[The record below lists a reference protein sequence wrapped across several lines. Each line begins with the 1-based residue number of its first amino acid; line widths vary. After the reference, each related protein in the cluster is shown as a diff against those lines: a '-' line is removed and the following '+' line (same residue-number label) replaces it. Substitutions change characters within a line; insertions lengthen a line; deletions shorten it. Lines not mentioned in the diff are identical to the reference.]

1 MFLLIRCTIV
11 AFIACPLQSCNCVK
25 NMWLVQSETIAKR
38 RRKRRI
44 LVEYFYARECKYI
57 YIRNCRSWID
67 TFVSVWTMYK
77 MLDSLTFALL
87 EVQIQP
93 LNLALTFSLRMK
105 ILYINMNYFKLILG
119 CLNMFLHLNRI
130 SISLIWKEWI

>member
-11 AFIACPLQSCNCVK
+11 AFIACPLHSCNCVK
-25 NMWLVQSETIAKR
+25 TCDWCNLKQSQNVGEKE
-38 RRKRRI
+38 
-44 LVEYFYARECKYI
+44 EYLLSIFMHVSVNI